1 MPGKVN
7 PVLCEA
13 LMMVSSQ
20 VMGNANTVQIANT
33 HGNLDLNVM
42 MPVIAKNLLE
52 SITVMGRGIDAFV
65 ERAVDGME
73 ANAEKAESYVEW
85 SLSMVTSLAPVIG
98 YDKAAEIAK
107 RSIKENKTVRALC
120 EELEVLSP
128 DEIERLLD
136 ARTMTEP
143 GIPKR

>member
-1 MPGKVN
+1 
-7 PVLCEA
+7 
-13 LMMVSSQ
+13 MMVSSQ